1 MQDIIQVKNLKKSFK
16 TFKREAGLFSAF
28 KSLISRKYKIAHA
41 LKGISF
47 EIPKGEILG
56 FIGPNGAG
64 KSTTIKAL
72 SGILYPSS
80 GCVKVLNYIPW
91 KDRVKYVKNIGVVFG
106 QKHQLHWDL
115 PPIDTFYL
123 NKELYQIPDRLFK
136 GRLKYMVEL
145 LDLKET
151 IKTPVRSLSLGERM
165 KCKLVAALLHNPK
178 IVFLDEPTIGLD
190 AIAKHKLREFVKYVN
205 QKYKTTFI
213 ITTHNMDDI
222 EKLCKRI
229 VIINHGT
236 IVYDGPLNKI
246 KKKYVK
252 YKFLDIKFDE
262 KIPRFKFPGCKVIDK
277 EKYELKIEVNTKK
290 QSVKK
295 VVDYLIKNYPFEDM
309 IISDPPIEEIIQLIY
324 KSKNK
329 IE

>member
-1 MQDIIQVKNLKKSFK
+1 MEQIIQVKNLKKSFK
-16 TFKREAGLFSAF
+16 TFKREAGLLNAF
-28 KSLISRKYKIAHA
+28 KSMFSRKYKLSYA
-41 LKGISF
+41 LKGIDF
-47 EIPKGEILG
+47 EVQKGEILG

-72 SGILYPSS
+72 SGILFPSS
-80 GCVKVLNYIPW
+80 GTVKVMDYVPW
-91 KDRVKYVKNIGVVFG
+91 KERVKYVKNIGVVFG

-115 PPIDTFYL
+115 PPIDTYYL
-123 NKELYQIPDRLFK
+123 NKELYQIPDKAFKRRL
-136 GRLKYMVEL
+136 RYMVNL

-151 IKTPVRSLSLGERM
+151 IKTPVRDLSLGERM
-165 KCKLVAALLHNPK
+165 KCKLVSALLHNPK

-205 QKYKTTFI
+205 EKYQTTFI

-236 IVYDGPLNKI
+236 IVYDGSLDKI
-246 KKKYVK
+246 KKSYVK
-252 YKFLDIKFDE
+252 YKVLDVKFDN
-262 KIPRFKFPGCKVIDK
+262 KAPIFRLPGCKVIER
-277 EKYELKIEVNTKK
+277 EKYELKIEVNTRR
-290 QSVKK
+290 QSVKT
-295 VVDYLIKNYPFEDM
+295 VVDHLIRNYPFEDM
-309 IISDPPIEEIIQLIY
+309 VISDPPIEEIIQLIY
-324 KSKNK
+324 QTKKK